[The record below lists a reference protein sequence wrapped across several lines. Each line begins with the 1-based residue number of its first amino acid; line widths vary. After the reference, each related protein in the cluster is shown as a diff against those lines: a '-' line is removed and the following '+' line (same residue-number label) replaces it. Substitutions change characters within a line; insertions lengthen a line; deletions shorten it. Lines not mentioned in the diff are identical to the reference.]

1 MLILT
6 LPLNPGY
13 YGYMAL
19 FRDLFF
25 VEKGER
31 GQILLIVVLTTIVA
45 LTVGLSVASRTITNL
60 KISKQNEESQRA
72 FQAAEAGVE
81 KVLQESSNSGTLSFS
96 SNGATFTTTITQ
108 ESGSVPFLLNNG
120 EDIVQDVGQDVWLSN
135 YPYYTSPTN
144 GAVSPVTIRWQ
155 NGQNVCNGTGSSV
168 TPAIEVVLLTGI
180 VSNPTVVKH
189 VYDSCPGRISGSE
202 VPGGAGP
209 SIEGVSFTSSA
220 VLSNSNMLIMKVIP
234 LFNSVKIGIEGNM
247 PSQGNVIE
255 SIGSSGDTK
264 RKIVYFES
272 YPQLPPELF
281 YVIMS
286 Q

>member
-1 MLILT
+1 M
-6 LPLNPGY
+6 
-13 YGYMAL
+13 
-19 FRDLFF
+19 
-25 VEKGER
+25 EKNER
-31 GQILLIVVLTTIVA
+31 GQILLVVVLTTIVA

-81 KVLQESSNSGTLSFS
+81 KVIQQTGNQNELCPNDKCSL
-96 SNGATFTTTITQ
+96 SNGSTFTTKITQ

-120 EDIVQDVGQDVWLSN
+120 EAIVQNTGQDVWLSH
-135 YPYYTSPTN
+135 YPDYSSPTN
-144 GAVSPVTIRWQ
+144 GVTSPVTIRWQ

-168 TPAIEVVLLTGI
+168 VPAIEVVLLTGD
-180 VSNPTVVKH
+180 SADPTVVKH

-202 VPGGAGP
+202 NPGGAGP
-209 SIEGVSFTSSA
+209 AIEGVNFTSSA
-220 VLSNSNMLIMKVIP
+220 TLSNSNMLIMKIIP

-255 SIGSSGDTK
+255 SVGTSGETQ

-272 YPQLPPELF
+272 YPQLPPEIF
-281 YVIMS
+281 PYVIMS

>member
-1 MLILT
+1 
-6 LPLNPGY
+6 
-13 YGYMAL
+13 MAL

-25 VEKGER
+25 MEKKER
-31 GQILLIVVLTTIVA
+31 GQILLVVVLTTIVA

-81 KVLQESSNSGTLSFS
+81 KVIQQTGNQNELCANNECSL
-96 SNGATFTTTITQ
+96 SNGSTFKTTITQ

-120 EDIVQDVGQDVWLSN
+120 EAVVQDVGQDVWLSN
-135 YPYYTSPTN
+135 YPDYSSPTN

-155 NGQNVCNGTGSSV
+155 NGQNTCNGTGSSV
-168 TPAIEVVLLTGI
+168 TPAIEIILLTGN
-180 VSNPTVVKH
+180 VANPTITKH
-189 VYDSCPGRISGSE
+189 LYDSCAGRISGSE
-202 VPGGAGP
+202 APGATGGV
-209 SIEGVSFTSSA
+209 IEGVNFTSSA
-220 VLSNSNMLIMKVIP
+220 TLSDSNMLIMKIIP
-234 LFNSVKIGIEGNM
+234 LFNSVKIGVEGNM
-247 PSQGNVIE
+247 PPQGNVIE

-272 YPQLPPELF
+272 YPQLPPEIF
-281 YVIMS
+281 PYVLIS